1 MRILCV
7 TNMYPGP
14 GAPDYGAFVR
24 DLCDALED
32 RGHEIRP
39 AVIDTR
45 ARGPLKTPAKYG
57 RLTASAFAGARWA
70 DVIYGHYLFPTG
82 AVAAAAGRTA
92 RRPWVMTA
100 HGGDVANLERTS
112 VRTATAA
119 GLAGAA
125 AVIAVSHYLADRLVG
140 SGLRLPPVFVANMG
154 VDMSAFTIRD
164 RAEARS
170 RRGLLPDGPVIVAV
184 GGLTERKDPLTL
196 LLAFARV
203 RSALPAA
210 QLVFVGDGPLRRSL
224 VQGAAHLGL
233 GEAVTLTGA
242 IQHADVA
249 DWMAAGDVLALVSR
263 VEPLG
268 LVALEALACGRPV
281 VATEEGGAR
290 EVVPPECGA
299 LVPPGNPVAIAAT
312 LRTVIARQPAPANCR
327 QAADR
332 YALTRQAAIVEE
344 ILAGAVSGDL
354 PNTNRA

>member
-1 MRILCV
+1 MRILCL

-24 DLCDALED
+24 DMCDALED

-45 ARGPLKTPAKYG
+45 ARGPLQRPRAS
-57 RLTASAFAGARWA
+57 TAASTAGAFAGARWA

-82 AVAAAAGRTA
+82 AVAAAAGRIG

-100 HGGDVANLERTS
+100 HGGDVANLDRTS

-125 AVIAVSHYLADRLVG
+125 AVIAVSHYLADRLAA

-196 LLAFARV
+196 LLAFARAAERPSGGTAGV
-203 RSALPAA
+203 RGRRAACAAASCRVPPASGSA
-210 QLVFVGDGPLRRSL
+210 S
-224 VQGAAHLGL
+224 
-233 GEAVTLTGA
+233 AVTLTGA
-242 IQHADVA
+242 IPHDGRRGLDGRGRRACPGQPGR
-249 DWMAAGDVLALVSR
+249 AARARGARGPRLRASGRRDRGGRRAR
-263 VEPLG
+263 
-268 LVALEALACGRPV
+268 GRP
-281 VATEEGGAR
+281 AR
-290 EVVPPECGA
+290 VR
-299 LVPPGNPVAIAAT
+299 
-312 LRTVIARQPAPANCR
+312 RTRAARQSRRHRRRRCAR
-327 QAADR
+327 
-332 YALTRQAAIVEE
+332 
-344 ILAGAVSGDL
+344 
-354 PNTNRA
+354 